1 MKTYEKPRLMV
12 LSFTASDALCSG
24 CAAPTRGTG
33 LGGILEGLILNVDSS
48 LANGDGAL
56 DGNEASNLF
65 EEGACRVGCLDYCKN
80 TPEGKN
86 IFTS

>member
-12 LSFTASDALCSG
+12 LSFTANDALCS
-24 CAAPTRGTG
+24 CAAATRGTE
-33 LGGILEGLILNVDSS
+33 LGGILEGLILNVDPS
-48 LANGDGAL
+48 LANGDGSL

-80 TPEGKN
+80 TPEGRN